1 MRITEAEY
9 HHLLALSGQPLPDN
23 VAEAR
28 FQAQVV
34 RLARE
39 LGYRTFAVYNSRR
52 SPQGWFDLA
61 MARAGDKLVLA
72 ELKSARG
79 KQTAE
84 QRDWYE
90 DLQRIERVETYLWR
104 PADWAAIVEI
114 LQARSRT

>member
-34 RLARE
+34 RLARD
-39 LGYRTFAVYNSRR
+39 LGYRTYHTLNSRG
-52 SPQGWFDLA
+52 SAHGWFDLA
-61 MARAGDKLVLA
+61 MARADDKLVLA

-79 KQTAE
+79 KQTTE
-84 QRDWYE
+84 QRDWYQ
-90 DLQRIERVETYLWR
+90 DLQRIERVETYLWY
-104 PADWAAIVEI
+104 PKDLPDIVEI
-114 LQARSRT
+114 LRRK

>member
-1 MRITEAEY
+1 MRLSESEY
-9 HHLLALSGQPLPDN
+9 HALLAMTGQPLPKD
-23 VAEAR
+23 VQESR
-28 FQAQVV
+28 FQAAVV

-90 DLQRIERVETYLWR
+90 DMQRIERVKTYLWR